1 MLNKFTNITKRV
13 TPILELMSEETQNVS
28 SAIRTGNVSDLGNTV
43 ERLGLLTSRLYSE
56 YLSGQNAFAE
66 NPSLLN
72 DALNIL
78 TKSQEATIEAQRV
91 MNQQRAQMAFSG
103 ANTSEEE
110 KEPLLVMIERRASLF
125 SAVATPAW
133 VFYISQDFGPIKQN
147 ITRGLGLI
155 SGLICLRY
163 YLKQHGGQNDRTTE

>member
-1 MLNKFTNITKRV
+1 
-13 TPILELMSEETQNVS
+13 MSEETQNVS

-72 DALNIL
+72 EALNIL

-91 MNQQRAQMAFSG
+91 MNQQRSQTPFSG
-103 ANTSEEE
+103 ANTEEADTE
-110 KEPLLVMIERRASLF
+110 KEPMLAMIERRASLF

-133 VFYISQDFGPIKQN
+133 VFYVSQDFGPIKQN